1 MQRDSR
7 WKRGK
12 RKSCNN
18 LEQVH
23 AAAGLLC
30 TAKGGS
36 PGQCSMEHTAAA
48 AAEIPKYKN
57 SQIQEYTVKEGES
70 DPGQCSMEHTSAS
83 RAAAQEK
90 YKKEIQSWSHYR
102 TDSVFC
108 CRKDPK
114 KEKHKYNF
122 WWSTQPLVRRRRCCC
137 NLQFS
142 CLISH
147 SSWSPGYI
155 WEEEKRSPEYM
166 DGDQLLWLSQHSLS
180 RGCFL
185 GPSHMSGLPYVGPS
199 HNLKY

>member
-102 TDSVFC
+102 TVFC
-108 CRKDPK
+108 ILLQEKSKKRK
-114 KEKHKYNF
+114 
-122 WWSTQPLVRRRRCCC
+122 
-137 NLQFS
+137 
-142 CLISH
+142 I
-147 SSWSPGYI
+147 
-155 WEEEKRSPEYM
+155 
-166 DGDQLLWLSQHSLS
+166 QLLMEHTTSAAAI
-180 RGCFL
+180 CNFF
-185 GPSHMSGLPYVGPS
+185 V
-199 HNLKY
+199 